1 MKILTADEMR
11 EVDRLTTERYGIP
24 SLTLMENAGRS
35 VSEFIGSRFP
45 HLERRKIVVLC
56 GKGNNGG
63 DGFVA
68 ARHLRE
74 KGATVSAYLFADPG
88 DVKGDAAANLDR
100 WRLIVGELHVVR
112 GAEEWQRSK
121 QALLSADVIVDAL
134 LGTGV
139 RGKVEGLL
147 AEVIADVNRH
157 NPIQTVIAVDI
168 PSGLSAD
175 TGEFAPVCVQADRTV
190 TFTVPK
196 VGMVLREGPRQ
207 VGQIAV
213 REIGSP
219 SELVEQVGKGRLRW
233 SEPREFLQFAS
244 PRQAEGNKGDYGH
257 ALIVAGAVGKTGAA
271 VLASWAALRV
281 GAGLVTVAIPEPS
294 LPVVAS
300 HTPEVMTEPLPA
312 TDAGTISLRGLEN
325 GRFDGITKGKRAL
338 GIGPG
343 LSTNNET
350 QEFIRA
356 VVGKRALPIVL
367 DADGL
372 NAFAGRAAELK
383 KSQGMLGLTPHPGE
397 MARLLG
403 CDTKEVQARRVELA
417 LKSAADWNAC
427 VILKGHETVIASPTG
442 QAYINSTGN
451 PGMGTGGTGDVLT
464 GMLAG
469 LVAQFGQGL
478 NQSTFAHLLAFGV
491 YLHGLA
497 GDIAYAD
504 HYEAPLMA
512 SDLIR
517 AIPRAYHHFYFE
529 SGRA

>member
-1 MKILTADEMR
+1 MKILTAAEMR
-11 EVDRLTTERYGIP
+11 EVDRLTTERCGIP

-35 VSEFIGSRFP
+35 VAEFIQEKLPDFK
-45 HLERRKIVVLC
+45 RRQILVFC

-68 ARHLRE
+68 ARHLR
-74 KGATVSAYLFADPG
+74 KMGAKVVVYLFAEPR
-88 DVKGDAAANLDR
+88 DVKGDAATNLKR
-100 WRLIVGELHVVR
+100 W
-112 GAEEWQRSK
+112 K
-121 QALLSADVIVDAL
+121 QASGKIAIVRDSSDLNSPELALSDAPIIVDAL
-134 LGTGV
+134 LGTGA
-139 RGKVEGLL
+139 RGPVEGPLR
-147 AEVIADVNRH
+147 EIIDRVNFRADCV
-157 NPIQTVIAVDI
+157 VSVDI
-168 PSGLSAD
+168 PSGLNAD
-175 TGEFAPVCVQADRTV
+175 TGGIDGAAIVADYTV
-190 TFTVPK
+190 TFTTSK
-196 VGMVLREGPRQ
+196 RGFFFADGSRHTGSL
-207 VGQIAV
+207 IV
-213 REIGSP
+213 RNIGSP
-219 SELVEQVGKGRLRW
+219 PDLVEEVGEGQLRW
-233 SEPREFLQFAS
+233 SEPRDFQLFALRRK
-244 PRQAEGNKGDYGH
+244 PEGNKGDYGH

-478 NQSTFAHLLAFGV
+478 NQSTFADLLAFGV

-512 SDLIR
+512 SDLIH
-517 AIPRAYHHFYFE
+517 AIPRAYHHFYSE
-529 SGRA
+529 SGRG

>member
-1 MKILTADEMR
+1 MR
-11 EVDRLTTERYGIP
+11 EVDRLTTERDGVH
-24 SLTLMENAGRS
+24 SLQLMEAAGKHVADAVRAKLAM
-35 VSEFIGSRFP
+35 FRP
-45 HLERRKIVVLC
+45 RRVAVLC

-68 ARHLRE
+68 ARLLKEARIE
-74 KGATVSAYLFADPG
+74 PFVCLFGAADA
-88 DVKGDAAANLDR
+88 VHGDAAANLDL
-100 WRLIVGELHVVR
+100 WLKASGEITQITDSASLEAVWPR
-112 GAEEWQRSK
+112 IAE
-121 QALLSADVIVDAL
+121 AHAVVDAL
-134 LGTGV
+134 LGTGL
-139 RGKVEGLL
+139 RGPASG
-147 AEVIADVNRH
+147 VIAEAIVKLNQLSR
-157 NPIQTVIAVDI
+157 NATLARPATILAVDI
-168 PSGLSAD
+168 PSGLPSDGQPAD
-175 TGEFAPVCVQADRTV
+175 GPVLFAHRTV
-190 TFTVPK
+190 TFTAPK
-196 VGMVLREGPRQ
+196 VGMVLRDGPRQ

-219 SELVEQVGKGRLRW
+219 PEIVEQVGKGRLRW

-281 GAGLVTVAIPEPS
+281 GAGLVTVAIPEPA

-312 TDAGTISLRGLEN
+312 TDAGTISLRSLEN
-325 GRFDGITKGKRAL
+325 GRFDAIAKGKRAL

-343 LSTNNET
+343 LSTYNET

-356 VVGKRALPIVL
+356 VVGKRAAPIVL

-383 KSQGMLGLTPHPGE
+383 KPDGVLALTPHPGE
-397 MARLLG
+397 MARLVG
-403 CDTKEVQARRVELA
+403 GAIKEVQTRRVELA
-417 LKSAADWNAC
+417 LKSAADWNAF
-427 VILKGHETVIASPTG
+427 VILKGHQTVVAPPSG
-442 QAYINSTGN
+442 EAYINSTGN

-469 LVAQFGQGL
+469 VTAQFGV
-478 NQSTFAHLLAFGV
+478 NDWARLLAFGV

-529 SGRA
+529 SGRG